1 MFFILAV
8 PAWAAATPASPN
20 SLATTAFLIWP
31 TVGLASQ
38 SSSLQDPWRA
48 AAFGRAHS
56 WPTNNV
62 RIA

>member
-38 SSSLQDPWRA
+38 SSSLQDPRRA